1 VSVKIE
7 VGGIADGASPV
18 RVRDMPKNPRPK
30 RLKARYKPGY
40 GKNGQKIVKPPQPKL
55 TQEEIAARNLEKVEA
70 RHGIT
75 PHKVA
80 TMILKERG
88 LLTQVVRSLKIP
100 RSTLLRYIE
109 KHDVCVE
116 ALSHARDAMGDK
128 AERKLFEAIDAGDV
142 RCILYYLS
150 TVHRHR
156 GYGLNRADM
165 PDDNGGGSRPV
176 FVETVNV
183 IGIPSGTFLP
193 KEIANQDNM
202 VIDN

>member
-1 VSVKIE
+1 
-7 VGGIADGASPV
+7 
-18 RVRDMPKNPRPK
+18 MPKRI
-30 RLKARYKPGY
+30 KAKYKPGY
-40 GKNGQKIVKPPQPKL
+40 GKNGQKVVKPKL
-55 TQEEIAARNLEKVEA
+55 TQEERAAKALQKTEE
-70 RHGIT
+70 RHDIT
-75 PHKVA
+75 PQKVA
-80 TMILKERG
+80 VMILKERG
-88 LLTQVVRSLKIP
+88 LLTQVVRSLKVP

-128 AERKLFEAIDAGDV
+128 AEAKLFELIDQGDV

-165 PDDNGGGSRPV
+165 PDDNGGSGGRPV

-193 KEIANQDNM
+193 KEIAAQDNM